1 MDALELR
8 LQRACR
14 YKIAL
19 AERRFATVSSEATI
33 ARIRIQMDRS
43 QQRVDEQQFRLTG
56 SWQALLHA
64 KNSRLQQ
71 LHNRLLQQ
79 SSFQALRT
87 RGERC
92 TSATQRL
99 HSVLQ
104 IRLFATHR
112 IVEAL
117 SGDLLLH
124 SPYHSCLRLRQA
136 ITHLE
141 SRGNRAIMS
150 NIERAMAAC
159 EGLQG
164 RLTALSPLAVLERGY
179 SLTFTSA
186 GRLVRESSAVA
197 IGESLRT
204 RLARGTVT
212 STVSRIE
219 DKI

>member
-1 MDALELR
+1 LLEQRSLR
-8 LQRACR
+8 
-14 YKIAL
+14 
-19 AERRFATVSSEATI
+19 
-33 ARIRIQMDRS
+33 
-43 QQRVDEQQFRLTG
+43 
-56 SWQALLHA
+56 
-64 KNSRLQQ
+64 
-71 LHNRLLQQ
+71 
-79 SSFQALRT
+79 ALRT

-99 HSVLQ
+99 HSVWQ
-104 IRLFATHR
+104 IRLFAAHR

-117 SGDLLLH
+117 SGDLLVH

-136 ITHLE
+136 IAHLE

-150 NIERAMAAC
+150 NIERATAAC

-164 RLTALSPLAVLERGY
+164 RLTALSPLAVLDRGY

-197 IGESLRT
+197 IGESLMT